1 MAEDNELYTD
11 YALQIFSSYIAN
23 DLTSMD
29 LILQSFKSDGK
40 AIDDMFMP
48 GLIYGLMF
56 HWSNT
61 LSLISRA
68 TGTDVEKLLSD
79 YAMDYAVARE
89 ELLDNPLL
97 NVYKAREILNQIIE
111 AMNEIT
117 KTLDKIED
125 EYDF

>member
-11 YALQIFSSYIAN
+11 YALQIFSSYIRN

-61 LSLISRA
+61 LSLISSS
-68 TGTDVEKLLSD
+68 TGTNVEKLLSD
-79 YAMDYAVARE
+79 YAMDYAIARE

-111 AMNEIT
+111 AMNEIS
-117 KTLDKIED
+117 KSLDDIDD
-125 EYDF
+125 EYNF

>member
-11 YALQIFSSYIAN
+11 YALQIFSSYIRN

-61 LSLISRA
+61 LSLISSS
-68 TGTDVEKLLSD
+68 TGTNVEKLLSD
-79 YAMDYAVARE
+79 YAMDYEIARE

-111 AMNEIT
+111 AMNEIS
-117 KTLDKIED
+117 KSLDDIDD
-125 EYDF
+125 EYNF

>member
-11 YALQIFSSYIAN
+11 YALQIFSSYIRN

-61 LSLISRA
+61 LSLISSS
-68 TGTDVEKLLSD
+68 TGTNVEKLLSD
-79 YAMDYAVARE
+79 YAMDYALARE

-111 AMNEIT
+111 AMNEIS
-117 KTLDKIED
+117 KSLDDIDD
-125 EYDF
+125 EYNF

>member
-11 YALQIFSSYIAN
+11 YALQIFSSYIRN

-61 LSLISRA
+61 LSLISSV

-79 YAMDYAVARE
+79 YAIDYAVARE

-111 AMNEIT
+111 AMNEIS
-117 KTLDKIED
+117 KSLDDIDD
-125 EYDF
+125 EYNF

>member
-111 AMNEIT
+111 AMNEIS
-117 KTLDKIED
+117 KSLDDIDD
-125 EYDF
+125 EYNF

>member
-11 YALQIFSSYIAN
+11 YALQIFSSYIRN

-40 AIDDMFMP
+40 AVDDMFMP

-61 LSLISRA
+61 LSLISSA

-79 YAMDYAVARE
+79 YAIDYAVARE

-111 AMNEIT
+111 AMNEIS
-117 KTLDKIED
+117 KSLDDIDD
-125 EYDF
+125 EYNF

>member
-1 MAEDNELYTD
+1 
-11 YALQIFSSYIAN
+11 
-23 DLTSMD
+23 MD

-40 AIDDMFMP
+40 AVDDMFMP

-61 LSLISRA
+61 LSLISSA

-79 YAMDYAVARE
+79 YAIDYAVARE

-111 AMNEIT
+111 AMNEIS
-117 KTLDKIED
+117 KSLDDIDD
-125 EYDF
+125 EYNF

>member
-11 YALQIFSSYIAN
+11 YALQIFSSYITN

-40 AIDDMFMP
+40 AVDDMFMP

-61 LSLISRA
+61 LALISSA

-79 YAMDYAVARE
+79 YAIDYAVARE

-117 KTLDKIED
+117 KSLDDISD

>member
-11 YALQIFSSYIAN
+11 YALQIFSSYIRN

-61 LSLISRA
+61 LSLISSS
-68 TGTDVEKLLSD
+68 TGTNVEKLLYD
-79 YAMDYAVARE
+79 YAMDYALARE

-111 AMNEIT
+111 AMNEIS
-117 KTLDKIED
+117 KSLDDIDD
-125 EYDF
+125 EYNF